1 MRILTNHLLSV
12 HLFFFT
18 RELQGVMAA
27 KEVAS
32 SVALALHLLT
42 SDEIHSAKDWVDN
55 DIFQAL
61 VSEYFTGSCDE
72 TSDESDNGM

>member
-32 SVALALHLLT
+32 ALHLLT

-55 DIFQAL
+55 DAFQAL